1 MDATL
6 RPARPADAAAIR
18 RIYAP
23 YVEETAVSFA
33 TAPPSVE
40 DLETKVEKTR
50 SQYPWLVAER
60 ESEREDGVVGYAYA
74 GALRERDAYQWTA
87 ELSVYVAETAQREGL
102 GRRLYEALLA
112 FLERQGYASAYGV
125 VTLPNP
131 ASVAL
136 HESLGFERVGLFD
149 DVGYKHGAW
158 HDVGWWRRRLPEP
171 AAPDPPVPFS
181 ALPDEDVADAL
192 VRYSG

>member
-1 MDATL
+1 MDVTL
-6 RPARPADAAAIR
+6 RPARPTDAAAIR

-33 TAPPSVE
+33 TTPPSVGE
-40 DLETKVEKTR
+40 LEATVEETL

-60 ESEREDGVVGYAYA
+60 DGVVGYAYA
-74 GALRERDAYQWTA
+74 GALRKRDAYQWTA
-87 ELSVYVAETAQREGL
+87 ELSVYVARGAQGEGV
-102 GRRLYEALLA
+102 GRRLYEALLG
-112 FLERQGYASAYGV
+112 LLDRQGYASTYGV

-131 ASVAL
+131 ASVSF

-158 HDVGWWRRRLPEP
+158 HDVGWWRRRLSDP
-171 AAPDPPVPFS
+171 AAPDPPVPFP
-181 ALPDEDVADAL
+181 ALSDGAVASVLGDE
-192 VRYSG
+192 RE

>member
-6 RPARPADAAAIR
+6 RPARPADATDIQ

-33 TAPPSVE
+33 TASPSVA

-60 ESEREDGVVGYAYA
+60 EGEVVGYAYA

-87 ELSVYVAETAQREGL
+87 ELSVYVDGDAQGEGL

-112 FLERQGYASAYGV
+112 LLERQGYASAYGV

-158 HDVGWWRRRLPEP
+158 HDVGWWRLRLPEP

-181 ALPDEDVADAL
+181 ALPGEEAADVLGRD
-192 VRYSG
+192 SG

>member
-1 MDATL
+1 MDVTL

-23 YVEETAVSFA
+23 YVDETAVSFA
-33 TAPPSVE
+33 TTPPAVAE
-40 DLETKVEKTR
+40 LEAKVEETL

-60 ESEREDGVVGYAYA
+60 DGVVGYAYA
-74 GALRERDAYQWTA
+74 GAFRKRDAYQWTA
-87 ELSVYVAETAQREGL
+87 ELSVYVARGAQGEGV
-102 GRRLYEALLA
+102 GRRLYEALLG
-112 FLERQGYASAYGV
+112 LLDRQRYASAYGV

-131 ASVAL
+131 ASVSF

-149 DVGYKHGAW
+149 DVGYKHGTW
-158 HDVGWWRRRLPEP
+158 HDVGWWRRRLSDP

-181 ALPDEDVADAL
+181 ALSDGAVASVLADET
-192 VRYSG
+192 GEHG